1 MNRLRLSATVE
12 TLASSDG
19 GIDTQDH
26 MDPGGYD
33 WDRRV
38 PLDSGAPDDGIVAR
52 VPGSRENKP
61 QIGKGEEFSIIGD
74 RARQLPVGFGNPG
87 LLKVPGDFGKSGGAQ
102 RQFASADM
110 KLVAAD

>member
-1 MNRLRLSATVE
+1 MK
-12 TLASSDG
+12 
-19 GIDTQDH
+19 
-26 MDPGGYD
+26 
-33 WDRRV
+33 
-38 PLDSGAPDDGIVAR
+38 DSL
-52 VPGSRENKP
+52 
-61 QIGKGEEFSIIGD
+61 IGD